1 MKKSSASK
9 IQLAGFDDLFGKNEN
24 LNEQIIEVSINE
36 LHPFKNHPFKVIQD
50 EKMKELVES
59 IKERG
64 VLVPCIV
71 RKSDREGYV
80 LISGHRRTAAC
91 KIAGLETIKVM
102 VKEVTDDEATIIMV
116 DSNIQREN
124 LLYSERA
131 YAYKMKFEAMK
142 HQGSKG
148 NKITTAEIGEEVG
161 ESGRQI
167 QRYIRLTE
175 LSQPLL
181 DFVDE
186 KKIGFIPGVDLSY
199 LKANEQDW
207 VYDKIVEKGI
217 FPSGSQVLVLKKYS
231 ESLELTVAMVDMIL
245 SEEKLLPKKVTL
257 SSDKINQFFSKEY
270 SKQDIE
276 AVIYQLL
283 DEWKKSQ

>member
-9 IQLAGFDDLFGKNEN
+9 IQLAGFDDLFGNNEVMG
-24 LNEQIIEVSINE
+24 EQIIEIPIADLKS
-36 LHPFKNHPFKVIQD
+36 FKDHPFKVIQD
-50 EKMKELVES
+50 DKMLELAQS

-71 RKSDREGYV
+71 RPRKEGGYELV
-80 LISGHRRTAAC
+80 AGHRRTTASQL
-91 KIAGLETIKVM
+91 AGLDTIKVM
-102 VKEVTDDEATIIMV
+102 VKELSDDDATIIMV

-124 LLYSERA
+124 LLFSERA
-131 YAYKMKFEAMK
+131 FAYRMKFYAMK

-148 NKITTAEIGEEVG
+148 TKVTTAEIGDEVG
-161 ESGRQI
+161 ESGRQV

-175 LSQPLL
+175 LYTPLL

-199 LKANEQDW
+199 LTHQEQKW
-207 VYDKIVEKGI
+207 VYEKIVEKGLY
-217 FPSGSQVLVLKKYS
+217 PSGSQVLVLKKYS
-231 ESLELTVAMVDMIL
+231 ELGELTAGMVDMVL
-245 SEEKLLPKKVTL
+245 CEERPVAKKVTI
-257 SSDKINQFFSKEY
+257 SSDKINQYFPKEY

-276 AVIYQLL
+276 VVIYQLL
-283 DEWKKSQ
+283 EEWKKSQ

>member
-9 IQLAGFDDLFGKNEN
+9 IQLAGFDDLFGKNEAMG
-24 LNEQIIEVSINE
+24 EQIIEVPIVD
-36 LHPFKNHPFKVIQD
+36 LHIFKSHPFKVIQD
-50 EKMKELVES
+50 EKMQELVES

-71 RKSDREGYV
+71 RPRKEGGYELV
-80 LISGHRRTAAC
+80 AGHRRTAAS
-91 KIAGLETIKVM
+91 KLAGLENIKVM
-102 VKEVTDDEATIIMV
+102 VKELSDDDATIIMV

-124 LLYSERA
+124 LLFSERA
-131 YAYKMKFEAMK
+131 FAYKMKFEAMK

-148 NKITTAEIGEEVG
+148 GKVTTAEIGEEVG

-175 LSQPLL
+175 LYAPLL

-186 KKIGFIPGVDLSY
+186 KKIGFIHGVDLSY
-199 LKANEQDW
+199 LKIEEQEW
-207 VYDKIVEKGI
+207 VYSKLSEKGI
-217 FPSGSQVLVLKKYS
+217 TPSGNQVLALKKYS
-231 ESLELTVAMVDMIL
+231 DLGTLTVGMVDMIL
-245 SEEKLLPKKVTL
+245 CEDKPAPKKVTI
-257 SSDKINQFFSKEY
+257 SSEKINKYFPKEY

-276 AVIYQLL
+276 VVIYQLL
-283 DEWKKSQ
+283 EEWKKSQ